1 MQRIWHILTGL
12 TAAIVALVDATAAM
26 AQQPQPWSLGFQ
38 PPFSPVMERIEGF
51 HDFLLVIITLITV
64 FVLGLLLYVLVR
76 FRASA
81 NPEPSRTTHNTL
93 IEVIWTAVPVMILV
107 IIAVPSF
114 QLLYFQ
120 AVVPESEMTVKSVG
134 HQWYWSYEYP
144 DQGNFTFDSYMIP
157 DDDLAEGQI
166 RNLSVDN
173 PLVLPVDT
181 TIRVIVTA
189 ADVLHNFAMPS
200 LGVKMDAVPGR
211 LNEIWVR
218 IEEEG
223 TYYGQC
229 SELCGANHAYMPIE
243 IKAVSREAYDAWA
256 EQAPEKFARLPG
268 QAGPVVRLADEA
280 APGAD
285 ARLAD
290 ARTAD

>member
-1 MQRIWHILTGL
+1 MQRIWRIPVGL
-12 TAAIVALVDATAAM
+12 TVAFLALGATAAV
-26 AQQPQPWSLGFQ
+26 AQEPHPWGLGLQ
-38 PPFSPVMERIEGF
+38 SPFSPVMDRIEGF

-64 FVLGLLLYVLVR
+64 FVLGLMLYALVR
-76 FRASA
+76 FRASK

-114 QLLYFQ
+114 QLLYYQ
-120 AVVPESEMTVKSVG
+120 AEVPESEMTVKTVG

-144 DQGNFTFDSYMIP
+144 DQGNFTFDSYMVP
-157 DDDLAEGQI
+157 DEDIGEGQI
-166 RNLSVDN
+166 RNLSADA

-189 ADVLHNFAMPS
+189 ADVLHNFAVPS
-200 LGVKMDAVPGR
+200 LGLKMDAVPGR
-211 LNEIWVR
+211 LNEVWVR

-229 SELCGANHAYMPIE
+229 SELCGANHAYMPVE
-243 IKAVSREAYDAWA
+243 VKAVSREDYDAWA
-256 EQAPEKFARLPG
+256 EKAQEEYARLPG
-268 QAGPVVRLADEA
+268 RSGPVVRLAD
-280 APGAD
+280 AP